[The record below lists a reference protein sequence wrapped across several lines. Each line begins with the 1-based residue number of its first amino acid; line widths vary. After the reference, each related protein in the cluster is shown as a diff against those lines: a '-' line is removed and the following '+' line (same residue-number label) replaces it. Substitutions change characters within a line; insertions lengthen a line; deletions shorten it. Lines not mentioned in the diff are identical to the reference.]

1 MRTENLAPMVPIELD
16 KPRNLVFD
24 NEAMIQ
30 IEDKLPG
37 ESTFDVKFWQ
47 NISAKKARV
56 ILWAGLLYED
66 PSLTLDQVK
75 AMLRG
80 KNFAPVIKKILE
92 AWGWS
97 QPEPDN
103 TADPQNPEANDQP
116 GSTSG
121 QSLATN

>member
-1 MRTENLAPMVPIELD
+1 MVPIELD
-16 KPRNLVFD
+16 KTRNLVFD

-30 IEDKLPG
+30 IEEHIPG
-37 ESTFDVKFWQ
+37 ESTFDPKFWAT
-47 NISAKKARV
+47 ISAKKARV

-75 AMLRG
+75 GMLKG
-80 KNFAPVIKKILE
+80 KNFAPIIKQILV

-97 QPEPDN
+97 QPEPEEDSGN
-103 TADPQNPEANDQP
+103 PPSPDQSPQV

-121 QSLATN
+121 Q

>member
-16 KPRNLVFD
+16 KTRNLVFD

-30 IEDKLPG
+30 IEEKLPG

-47 NISAKKARV
+47 NISAKKARI
-56 ILWAGLLYED
+56 ILWAGLLYDD

-75 AMLRG
+75 ILLRG
-80 KNFAPVIKKILE
+80 KNFAPIIKKILE

-97 QPEPDN
+97 QPDGN
-103 TADPQNPEANDQP
+103 ADPQSPEANPQA

-121 QSLATN
+121 QLPDTN